1 MNSKLLL
8 PGRFKK
14 WGILLLLP
22 SLALGILVRFFDFRF
37 DFLTVSWKT
46 SNKLF
51 ENDNINFTDEIAL
64 TGIILGLIFI
74 AFSREKNEDEFIN
87 RTRLESLQWAVL
99 INYGLLIVAT
109 WLVHGLNYIDVMMYN
124 MLTVLIIFI
133 IRFHMV
139 LRRNNKSLTD

>member
-1 MNSKLLL
+1 MLLV
-8 PGRFKK
+8 
-14 WGILLLLP
+14 P

-37 DFLTVSWKT
+37 DFLTVPWKV
-46 SNKLF
+46 SNELF
-51 ENDNINFTDEIAL
+51 EDENLNFTDEIAL
-64 TGIILGLIFI
+64 TGIILVLIFI

-109 WLVHGLNYIDVMMYN
+109 WLVHGLSYIDVMMYN

-133 IRFHMV
+133 IRFHV
-139 LRRNNKSLTD
+139 ALSRNNKSLTD